1 MPEHY
6 RPYRHFVRAFLA
18 LKRQWDRR
26 KERLRYEYWKQQ
38 LGSLGYGSKIYGRI
52 VIERPQRVFI
62 GEHTTLNE
70 GVTIFARSPVSIGN
84 HVRISTHVVMH
95 TTGLNVEDQT
105 PPYEHYSKPI
115 IIEDGV
121 WLGSGV
127 SIVPGVTVG
136 RHSIVAAGAVV
147 TEDVPPYV
155 MVAGVPAKAISHLAK
170 PGQES

>member
-6 RPYRHFVRAFLA
+6 RPYRLFVRVFLA

-26 KERLRYEYWKQQ
+26 KDRIRYEYWRQQ
-38 LGSLGYGSKIYGRI
+38 LGSLGYGSKIYGRV
-52 VIERPQRVFI
+52 VIERPQRVSI
-62 GEHTTLNE
+62 GEYSTLNE
-70 GVTIFARSPVSIGN
+70 GVTIFARSPVTIGN
-84 HVRISTHVVMH
+84 HVRISTHVVIH
-95 TTGLNVEDQT
+95 TTGLNVEAKT

-115 IIEDGV
+115 VIEDNV
-121 WLGSGV
+121 WLGSGA

-155 MVAGVPAKAISHLAK
+155 TVAGIPAKVISHLPK
-170 PGQES
+170 PGQDS